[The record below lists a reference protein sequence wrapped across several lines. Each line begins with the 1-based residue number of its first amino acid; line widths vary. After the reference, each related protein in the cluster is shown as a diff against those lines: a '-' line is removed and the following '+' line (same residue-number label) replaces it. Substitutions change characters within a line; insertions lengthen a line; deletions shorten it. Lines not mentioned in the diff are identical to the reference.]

1 KAKTQHQESTNM
13 GFSAPQMTAP
23 AVPSAT
29 GITGSGARATSTGP
43 LQAKKSPE
51 LVESEPGRNDLV
63 TMKNVQSGE
72 TKKIKWKV
80 AKRMQDQGWI
90 RV

>member
-1 KAKTQHQESTNM
+1 
-13 GFSAPQMTAP
+13 
-23 AVPSAT
+23 V
-29 GITGSGARATSTGP
+29 
-43 LQAKKSPE
+43 
-51 LVESEPGRNDLV
+51 VESEPGRNDIV

-80 AKRMQDQGWI
+80 AKKMQDQGWI